1 MHLTSEKPLTLPL
14 PDVTHCQELLSI
26 FIASQLAMNIACNGQ
41 QTKCE
46 HALNSR
52 QTAAPFMEVLLALSH
67 SVTPI
72 IQLSLLFLNTLACKI
87 WTVCSVEMLLLYT
100 VVPSLL
106 SRRLLKI

>member
-1 MHLTSEKPLTLPL
+1 
-14 PDVTHCQELLSI
+14 
-26 FIASQLAMNIACNGQ
+26 
-41 QTKCE
+41 
-46 HALNSR
+46 
-52 QTAAPFMEVLLALSH
+52 MEVLLALSH

-72 IQLSLLFLNTLACKI
+72 IQLSLLFLNALACKI